1 VGRFEKMHTMN
12 KMSMDNLY
20 IPSKLLTI
28 IGAINWGLVG
38 LLNFDLVAAI
48 FGKKSFIS
56 RLVYTLVGLAGV
68 YMAIKYKA
76 KYLAKREAKKG
87 EHQYSGKQYS
97 WSGIP

>member
-1 VGRFEKMHTMN
+1 MHEMHG
-12 KMSMDNLY
+12 MSMDNLY

-56 RLVYTLVGLAGV
+56 RLVYILVGLAGV
-68 YMAIKYKA
+68 YLIMKYKA
-76 KYLAKREAKKG
+76 KLSMKKHGETKG
-87 EHQYSGKQYS
+87 EHKYSGKQYS
-97 WSGIP
+97 WSGIQ

>member
-1 VGRFEKMHTMN
+1 MHKMH
-12 KMSMDNLY
+12 KMPMDKLY
-20 IPSKLLTI
+20 IPSKLLAV

-68 YMAIKYKA
+68 YLIIKYKE
-76 KYLAKREAKKG
+76 KYLAMK
-87 EHQYSGKQYS
+87 EHEETKEGKHRYSGKQYS
-97 WSGIP
+97 WSGIQ